1 MSHRRQT
8 PSCFEFLSK
17 IILLRLFNVFFF
29 TFVIETIQVRCV
41 QSHKYPSPHKRRGPS
56 LRIQMRFFSFFLA
69 VGDKAEKCR
78 ISISRD
84 MKLPTGVV
92 KIFGVSE
99 ICPA

>member
-1 MSHRRQT
+1 MH
-8 PSCFEFLSK
+8 
-17 IILLRLFNVFFF
+17 FF
-29 TFVIETIQVRCV
+29 TFVIETFAFFKYVVYNRINTRV
-41 QSHKYPSPHKRRGPS
+41 QTEHKRHGTS
-56 LRIQMRFFSFFLA
+56 LRIQMRFFPFFLA
-69 VGDKAEKCR
+69 VSDKAEKCR